1 MDLCGA
7 WETIKS
13 MSVGEVSKLRA
24 MFNKDVRNFSPEG
37 DNHLSTMDSYYWSLC
52 YQVLAKFG
60 TPVLFKHWYGH
71 AQHRVDA
78 RMVWFIPQGS
88 KYEAVKQYLFYEL
101 RREMRDGREIKTE
114 LHTEYY
120 PGLKIDFMPFSGVE
134 PYLERDASEK
144 MVRKLLANWNGKNIK
159 ALAAEFDHKH
169 FQRGWIVGAVVSVTI
184 MAALVWVRF

>member
-1 MDLCGA
+1 
-7 WETIKS
+7 
-13 MSVGEVSKLRA
+13 
-24 MFNKDVRNFSPEG
+24 
-37 DNHLSTMDSYYWSLC
+37 MDSYYWSLC
-52 YQVLAKFG
+52 YQVLAKYG

-71 AQHRVDA
+71 RASIASTRV
-78 RMVWFIPQGS
+78 WCGS
-88 KYEAVKQYLFYEL
+88 SLRAPSIEAVKQYLYYEL